1 MEGMGGRFDRGDA
14 GHAFGGIRHLVGPL
28 QRGEAGVTRCI
39 KQQATD
45 IRFHDDQVALPNCS
59 YHQHGAVDADRL
71 ACDPCRLSVRG
82 IGIVGTGT

>member
-1 MEGMGGRFDRGDA
+1 MGGRFDRGDA

-28 QRGEAGVTRCI
+28 QRGEAGVTRGI

-71 ACDPCRLSVRG
+71 VCDPCRLSVRG